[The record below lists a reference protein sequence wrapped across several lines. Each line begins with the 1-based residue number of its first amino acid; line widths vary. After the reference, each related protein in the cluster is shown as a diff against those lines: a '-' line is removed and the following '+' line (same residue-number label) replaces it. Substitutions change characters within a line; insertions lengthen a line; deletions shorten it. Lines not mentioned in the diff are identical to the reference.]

1 MKTIIIF
8 FILFLFSLSA
18 FTAPTASPKE
28 VKKLEQDVK
37 QEIVKVSLPPLP
49 AQVDGR
55 IIKIQYGLGIGDVG
69 GGEVLSGSEKNLNI
83 GCYSKLNKVL
93 GWGTHVGIISVEDV
107 TAGYAFVQFGSVLH
121 PFDWMYVDHYFGPGY
136 VMKGNSKI
144 SEGLNFSMHM
154 GIGWRDPVKGTTI
167 GMNWKH
173 ISNAGM
179 RKPNKGMDFILIQVG
194 IPI

>member
-8 FILFLFSLSA
+8 LTLFLTLFLFLTTSFATGHAKPLDK
-18 FTAPTASPKE
+18 TEKTLEAPM
-28 VKKLEQDVK
+28 D
-37 QEIVKVSLPPLP
+37 PLP
-49 AQVDGR
+49 MAHDGP
-55 IIKIQYGLGIGDVG
+55 IIKVQYGLGIGDVAN
-69 GGEVLSGSEKNLNI
+69 GEVLNGSERNLNV
-83 GCYSKLNKVL
+83 GYYSKLNKVL
-93 GWGTHVGIISVEDV
+93 GWGTHIGLL
-107 TAGYAFVQFGSVLH
+107 TANGVDSGYAFVQFGSVLH

-144 SEGLNFSMHM
+144 AEGINFSMHI

-173 ISNAGM
+173 ISNAGI
-179 RKPNKGMDFILIQVG
+179 RNPNKGMDFILIQVG